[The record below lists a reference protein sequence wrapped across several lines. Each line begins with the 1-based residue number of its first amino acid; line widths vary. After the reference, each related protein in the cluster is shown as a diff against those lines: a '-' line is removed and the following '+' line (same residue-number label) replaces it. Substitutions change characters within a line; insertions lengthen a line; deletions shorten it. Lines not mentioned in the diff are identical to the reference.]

1 MAVIEKLIYLRDR
14 HYIPMRDWKTY
25 TLQKKMKQISNTYSN
40 LHGSKYYEEN
50 ENKIKIEEVTMSV
63 RRGQIEI
70 VCQGR
75 AQVKSAI

>member
-1 MAVIEKLIYLRDR
+1 
-14 HYIPMRDWKTY
+14 
-25 TLQKKMKQISNTYSN
+25 MKQISNTYSN